1 MWLDTECIFI
11 KLTLGNTV
19 TVMSPDGK
27 PIQINASSLQAATAQ
42 NSMGMITILEL
53 SCLDNC
59 SQDCQW
65 DAWNSVI
72 LSQVA
77 IHNYF

>member
-27 PIQINASSLQAATAQ
+27 PIQINASSLQAATGQ
-42 NSMGMITILEL
+42 NTIGMNAILEL
-53 SCLDNC
+53 SFLDNC

-65 DAWNSVI
+65 DG
-72 LSQVA
+72 
-77 IHNYF
+77 